1 MFVQQPG
8 QSASHKVLLVI
19 SQYYAALLLKELPE
33 TAVSVG

>member
-19 SQYYAALLLKELPE
+19 TQYYAALLLKKFPE
-33 TAVSVG
+33 TAVSLG